1 MGRREDLHMRET
13 KFLLDTKHLRV
24 HYGSFYGG
32 RPRRLAV
39 TARWG
44 VKEIYLMIGKPLE
57 EGAREESFYHFK
69 RTF

>member
-1 MGRREDLHMRET
+1 MRET

-32 RPRRLAV
+32 WPMRLMV
-39 TARWG
+39 KVRWG
-44 VKEIYLMIGKPLE
+44 GKVVDVMIGKPQE
-57 EGAREESFYHFK
+57 EGAREESFLHFK